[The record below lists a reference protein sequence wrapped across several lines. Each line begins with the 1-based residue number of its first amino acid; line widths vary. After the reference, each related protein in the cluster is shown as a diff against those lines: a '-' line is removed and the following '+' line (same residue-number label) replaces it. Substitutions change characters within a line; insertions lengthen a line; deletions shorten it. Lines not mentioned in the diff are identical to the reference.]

1 MAIIGIDLGT
11 TNSLACIWKNGSPL
25 IIKNSLGN
33 TITPSVVGV
42 DDNNNIIVGEV
53 AKERLISHPGKTA
66 SEFKRTLG
74 TRKIYKVGANG
85 FTSEQLSSLVLK
97 KIKEDAEAFL
107 GEEIT
112 EAVISVPAYFDDC
125 RRNATKQAAELSG
138 LKVERLINE
147 PSAAALAYMQKH
159 GFEDGTYMVID
170 FGGGTLDVSMIDSFD
185 SIMEILAVAG
195 NNQLGGKDINEAVYA
210 HFINEN
216 NLDENLLTPEQK
228 ASIYKTAEA
237 CKIALSDTPMSIMSV
252 NINDKNYTL
261 SLDNNSLIKISH
273 TVFEKIGEPVKR
285 VLRDSHMN
293 IQEVKDI
300 ILVGGSC
307 KMPTVAAYI
316 EKLTGRK
323 PCTDIDPDTAICLGA
338 GIFAGMKN
346 RNEDF
351 KDVILTDI
359 CPFSLGTAV
368 QDHRTMEQIMDFI
381 IQRNSMLPT
390 SKIHEYY
397 AASNNQT
404 GVHVTIYQGESIV
417 PANNIKLGELEL
429 TCPPT
434 PIGEYIASIRL
445 TYDINGLL
453 VVDVTA
459 NDKKTYSKVILSE
472 NNTMTEKEL
481 ARCKE
486 QLDKLRLAPSDD
498 EKYRLL
504 IARAERIIEETLSF
518 ERLQIV
524 NALMSYKACLA
535 QGNDRDIRIITKKF
549 TRFLDQLEGIN
560 TGLNDGDDEEE

>member
-11 TNSLACIWKNGSPL
+11 TNSLACVWKNSSPL

-42 DDNNNIIVGEV
+42 DENNNILVGEV
-53 AKERLISHPGKTA
+53 AKERLISHPEKTA

-74 TRKIYKVGANG
+74 TKKVYQIGKNS

-97 KIKEDAEAFL
+97 KIKEDAEKFL
-107 GEEIT
+107 EEEIT

-125 RRNATKQAAELSG
+125 RRNATKQAAEMSG

-195 NNQLGGKDINEAVYA
+195 NNQLGGKDINEAIYS
-210 HFINEN
+210 HFLKEN
-216 NLDENLLTPEQK
+216 NLDEALLSPEQK

-237 CKIALSDTPMSIMSV
+237 CKIALSETPLSIMSV
-252 NINDKNYTL
+252 NINDNSYSL
-261 SLDNNSLIKISH
+261 SLDNNTLIKIAH
-273 TVFEKIGEPVKR
+273 TVFEKIGEPIKR

-307 KMPTVAAYI
+307 KMPTIAAYI
-316 EKLTGRK
+316 ERLTGRK
-323 PCTDIDPDTAICLGA
+323 PCTDINPDTAICVGA

-368 QDHRTMEQIMDFI
+368 QDRRTKDHIMDFI

-390 SKIHEYY
+390 SKIHDYY
-397 AASNNQT
+397 AAADNQT
-404 GVHVTIYQGESIV
+404 EVHVTIYQGESIV
-417 PANNIKLGELEL
+417 PANNIKLGDLRL
-429 TCPPT
+429 NCPPT
-434 PIGEYIASIRL
+434 PIGEHIVSIRL

-472 NNTMTEKEL
+472 NNSMTEEQQAK
-481 ARCKE
+481 CKE
-486 QLDKLRLAPSDD
+486 QLDKLRLAPA
-498 EKYRLL
+498 EEEQYQLL

-518 ERLQIV
+518 ERQQIV
-524 NALMSYKACLA
+524 DALMGYKTCLA
-535 QGNDRDIRIITKKF
+535 QGNDRDIRIMTKRF
-549 TRFLDQLEGIN
+549 ARFLDQLEGID
-560 TGLNDGDDEEE
+560 TGLSEGSYE

>member
-74 TRKIYKVGANG
+74 TRKTYQVGANC

-195 NNQLGGKDINEAVYA
+195 NNQLGGKDINEAVYS

-216 NLDENLLTPEQK
+216 KLEENLLTPEQK

-252 NINDKNYTL
+252 NINDENYTL
-261 SLDNNSLIKISH
+261 SLDNNSLIRIAH

-323 PCTDIDPDTAICLGA
+323 PCTDIDPDTAICVGA
-338 GIFAGMKN
+338 AIFAGMKN

-518 ERLQIV
+518 ERQQIV
-524 NALMSYKACLA
+524 SALMSYKACLA
-535 QGNDRDIRIITKKF
+535 QGNDRDIRIISKKF
-549 TRFLDQLEGIN
+549 THFLDQLEGIN
-560 TGLNDGDDEEE
+560 TGLNDGDDEE